1 MTEST
6 NEIDLR
12 FDGFGDLVSALL
24 TETNSES
31 LADELD
37 YPGRREAFAEE
48 FIGLTVG
55 LGGSVDVAARKI
67 EESDMPTAG
76 YLVPKSRIHIR
87 LKALSWQTAVALVP
101 VIAGIVA
108 TGGLLLPL
116 LGATPLLV
124 VLQQAITPLTER
136 DKLLVVAV
144 TTLGRSL
151 GRPVSSAE
159 VRDRLRAADQESLS
173 HIQKA
178 LERLAAAGVLE
189 WDQNGFSDRF

>member
-48 FIGLTVG
+48 FIGLTVA